1 MHDEAQRLTTKS
13 NCRWTFKS
21 DQAVQPGEPRSM
33 NSRTTRKTIGAGA
46 ALSSSARESDS
57 AREWV
62 RRAFPL
68 ADGVTYV
75 YAAGVM
81 AATWVG
87 ADLLEKLGAALGIT
101 R

>member
-1 MHDEAQRLTTKS
+1 MS
-13 NCRWTFKS
+13 
-21 DQAVQPGEPRSM
+21 
-33 NSRTTRKTIGAGA
+33 SRTTRKTSAGGA
-46 ALSSSARESDS
+46 APSSSARESDT

-81 AATWVG
+81 AATWIG
-87 ADLLEKLGAALGIT
+87 ADLLDKLGAALGVA